1 MSDSDMEGQPPEE
14 HDPEE
19 IDDQFRAI
27 LEGLRT
33 TIPGVM
39 VLFSFL
45 LILPLQASFADLSG
59 VNSVVFYLA
68 FASSALASVLLI
80 SPSVHQ
86 RVRAPISGIRRRSWH
101 HVMFANK
108 LAIAGTVAFMV
119 SIVSV
124 VFLVTSLVFSDPT
137 AIAAAIMVTAVAGWS
152 WFYLPTVTFKE
163 K

>member
-45 LILPLQASFADLSG
+45 LVLPLQASFADLSG

-124 VFLVTSLVFSDPT
+124 VFLVTSLVFSDPI
-137 AIAAAIMVTAVAGWS
+137 AIAAAITVTAVAGWS

-163 K
+163 E